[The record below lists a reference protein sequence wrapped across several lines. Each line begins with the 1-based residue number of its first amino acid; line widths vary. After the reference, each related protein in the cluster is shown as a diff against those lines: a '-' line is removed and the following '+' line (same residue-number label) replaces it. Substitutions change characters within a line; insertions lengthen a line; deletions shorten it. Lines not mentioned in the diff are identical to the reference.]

1 MSDRATDIQ
10 QIINATLIYA
20 RGLDLFDPQE
30 ALSAYTED
38 AYWDAT
44 AVGLKRFEGAEEI
57 LGFFEADAGSMAEQ
71 FHIMTNHIVEF
82 DGPGRRARHELRV
95 LRGVHEE
102 RRVDQGDRAEPR
114 RVPPRRRHLEDLR
127 PRDLAA
133 DHAADGGLRGMSPPS
148 SATSR
153 S

>member
-44 AVGLKRFEGAEEI
+44 AVGLKRFEGSEEI
-57 LGFFEADAGSMAEQ
+57 LGFFEADASSMAEQ

-82 DGPGRRARHELRV
+82 DGPDTAHGTNYVFSEGSTKNGATIKAIALNRDEY
-95 LRGVHEE
+95 
-102 RRVDQGDRAEPR
+102 RRVGDTWKISGRAI
-114 RVPPRRRHLEDLR
+114 
-127 PRDLAA
+127 
-133 DHAADGGLRGMSPPS
+133 SPLTTPQMEGFE
-148 SATSR
+148 A
-153 S
+153 